1 MTVTSRDN
9 AAVKRARRLLSDSHA
24 RRETGLF
31 VLEGARLCAEVST
44 ADVTVL
50 EAFISPDAAR
60 RYPKQVEAVKAV
72 AETVYEISNALAAQ
86 IGDTQNPQGLFCV
99 CRRMP
104 DKLSGGMLP
113 LDGRYLALEAV
124 RDPGNMGTILR
135 TAEAFDLSGVLL
147 SSDCVALDNPKVLR
161 GSMGGALRLPTG
173 QVEDMAESIRLLRL
187 QGFSVYACVADSE
200 ATPLTDVP
208 LGDGCICVIGNEANG
223 LSEEVQNACT
233 ARVTIPMRGRAESL
247 NAAVAACLTMW
258 ELQK

>member
-9 AAVKRARRLLSDSHA
+9 AAVKRVRRLLSDAHA

-31 VLEGARLCAEVST
+31 VLEGARLCAEVGAS
-44 ADVTVL
+44 DVTVV
-50 EAFISPDAAR
+50 EAFISPDAEA
-60 RYPKQVEAVKAV
+60 RYPKQVKAV
-72 AETVYEISNALAAQ
+72 RDRAETVYEISNALAAQ

-99 CRRMP
+99 CRRLP

-135 TAEAFDLSGVLL
+135 TAEAFDLSGILL
-147 SSDCVALDNPKVLR
+147 SDDCVALDNPKVLR

-173 QVEDMAESIRLLRL
+173 RVEDLSETIRLLRL

-200 ATPLTDVP
+200 ATPITDVK

-223 LSEEVQNACT
+223 LTDEVQAACT
-233 ARVTIPMRGRAESL
+233 GRVTIPMRGRAESL